1 MVEWRDGFNS
11 ENGMNAQE
19 LITQARAQQRVALD
33 EQAGKSLL
41 AGYGVAVP
49 QSLTVK
55 HAGEV
60 DAAFTKLR
68 APVVVKIMSPDI
80 LHKSDAGG
88 VKVGLKSAVEVK
100 DAINAMAAS
109 PQIKGARIDGYL
121 VEEMA
126 PAGQE
131 IVVGGLRDPDFGP
144 MVMVGL
150 GGIFVEVLRDV
161 SFRICPIT
169 RIDAQEMLDDL
180 KGAAILDGAR
190 GRKAVSREAIID
202 VLLKVGGDN
211 GLADAT
217 RGRYCRS
224 GYQSANRVGKRCGGC
239 RCTLCIGAK
248 TMSNKPTAQD
258 ALQTFGPFFEPKT
271 IAIIGASASGN
282 ALPNHV
288 IRRMRDLGFQGDIY
302 PIHPTAAEIDGLT
315 AYKTLADTPKPID
328 YAYIA
333 VPGGQIPAMFEA
345 AKGRLRFAHV
355 ISSGFGEVDEGK
367 DLQARLVASAR
378 IGGLRLVGP
387 YCMGLFSPRGKVT
400 FSEVGQRDV
409 GTVGIISQSGRA
421 GHGHYPPRFCARC
434 QILRGGHG
442 GQLR

>member
-1 MVEWRDGFNS
+1 MSGQD
-11 ENGMNAQE
+11 
-19 LITQARAQQRVALD
+19 LIAAARAQSRTALD

-41 AGYGVAVP
+41 AGYGITVP

-68 APVVVKIMSPDI
+68 APLVVKIMSPDI

-100 DAINAMAAS
+100 DAINTMAAS

-121 VEEMA
+121 MEEMA

-190 GRKAVSREAIID
+190 GRKEVSREAIID
-202 VLLKVGGDN
+202 VLLKVGGEN
-211 GLADAT
+211 GLLMKHADDIAEADINPLIVSE
-217 RGRYCRS
+217 S
-224 GYQSANRVGKRCGGC
+224 GAV
-239 RCTLCIGAK
+239 AV
-248 TMSNKPTAQD
+248 D
-258 ALQTFGPFFEPKT
+258 ARFVLGPK
-271 IAIIGASASGN
+271 
-282 ALPNHV
+282 
-288 IRRMRDLGFQGDIY
+288 Q
-302 PIHPTAAEIDGLT
+302 
-315 AYKTLADTPKPID
+315 
-328 YAYIA
+328 
-333 VPGGQIPAMFEA
+333 
-345 AKGRLRFAHV
+345 
-355 ISSGFGEVDEGK
+355 
-367 DLQARLVASAR
+367 
-378 IGGLRLVGP
+378 
-387 YCMGLFSPRGKVT
+387 
-400 FSEVGQRDV
+400 
-409 GTVGIISQSGRA
+409 
-421 GHGHYPPRFCARC
+421 
-434 QILRGGHG
+434 
-442 GQLR
+442 